1 MEESVVF
8 YEGKASVYGFE
19 NKIICVFFH
28 PIFLVQEWEVVSKGR
43 KSDFTFLV
51 SLE

>member
-1 MEESVVF
+1 MKESVAF

-28 PIFLVQEWEVVSKGR
+28 PIFLIQEWEVVLWVR
-43 KSDFTFLV
+43 EQNFTFLV